1 MNKNFLRRNVPY
13 SMRPQIYTQTSRKWT
28 SLCCREAGERFIGK
42 RAGDDGKWK
51 EKKRGSRLFSL
62 PIVHR
67 AHTIFFLFIS
77 IFIRLFSGSL
87 CGGESLRM
95 FHYL

>member
-67 AHTIFFLFIS
+67 AHTIFFFIYLYFYQ
-77 IFIRLFSGSL
+77 IIQREPVRWR
-87 CGGESLRM
+87 ES
-95 FHYL
+95 